1 MPPAVQ
7 EEATTMKS
15 ARPVPEMQAMPVES
29 SPKLPVG
36 NTKEIETQS
45 KVNALADG
53 TPQATASM
61 IEQAQDIQTV
71 EDRPKPNSQH
81 VISTNDAGKFE
92 HARTTSEI
100 KADATGKS
108 LAPVQPARQEAVQV
122 VVTPDETAKVQTHQA
137 AVESSL
143 IEPANRKIH
152 PAEKQQGTNPGI
164 EAVTAQAPQAQEN
177 QVETV
182 AGTGSGREAK
192 IRTAEVVQQIVH
204 HVETRIHNRLTVM
217 HLQLNPKELGVID
230 VQMVSGPQGVSVTFS
245 AEQPATG
252 RLLETQLSQ
261 LHQSLTDA
269 GVQISG
275 LNIGQHGQPRQEG
288 GFLNQNP
295 QFAQAPQQD
304 ASLKEANIQKTR
316 HPVRVTGQTGEV
328 DYLI

>member
-1 MPPAVQ
+1 
-7 EEATTMKS
+7 
-15 ARPVPEMQAMPVES
+15 MQAMPVES

-36 NTKEIETQS
+36 NTKVIETQS
-45 KVNALADG
+45 KVNAPADG

-61 IEQAQDIQTV
+61 IEQAQDVQTV
-71 EDRPKPNSQH
+71 EVSPKPNSQS
-81 VISTNDAGKFE
+81 VISANDAGKFE
-92 HARTTSEI
+92 YARTTSEVTT
-100 KADATGKS
+100 DAMGNS
-108 LAPVQPARQEAVQV
+108 PAPLQPATQEAAQPF
-122 VVTPDETAKVQTHQA
+122 VTPDKAGKFQSRQA

-143 IEPANRKIH
+143 TEPANSKIH
-152 PAEKQQGTNPGI
+152 PAEKQQGANPGI
-164 EAVTAQAPQAQEN
+164 ETAAARTPQAWEN
-177 QVETV
+177 LVESV
-182 AGTGSGREAK
+182 AGTGSGMEAK
-192 IRTAEVVQQIVH
+192 IRSAEVIQQIVH
-204 HVETRIHNRLTVM
+204 HVEARIHNRSTVM